1 MQTMTFTAI
10 TFSGQAFDI
19 DFPLH
24 AETRSGQGV
33 SGMVTALLESLSR
46 NLASTE
52 GLSDGDVLQALTMTL
67 AIRGR
72 VVDARPEAVQGLV
85 RELCDTAFEATW
97 AAKAYAAG
105 RD

>member
-1 MQTMTFTAI
+1 
-10 TFSGQAFDI
+10 
-19 DFPLH
+19 
-24 AETRSGQGV
+24 
-33 SGMVTALLESLSR
+33 
-46 NLASTE
+46 
-52 GLSDGDVLQALTMTL
+52 
-67 AIRGR
+67 